1 MSKEAIL
8 STVWMGYGDDGILRI
23 RMLENAYIDLDN
35 IKLQYRTI
43 QRLAGNKRLPVLL
56 DARASFT
63 TSKDAYEYLSQE
75 SAKRIATAVLTTNP
89 LSKAVINTYVT
100 VFRPASPYKMFT
112 DEEKAIEW
120 LKEMVAKDSKE

>member
-23 RMLENAYIDLDN
+23 RMLENAYIDLNN
-35 IKLQYRTI
+35 IKLQYSTI

-89 LSKAVINTYVT
+89 LSRAVINTYVT

-112 DEEKAIEW
+112 DEQKAIKW
-120 LKEMVAKDSKE
+120 LKEMAEKDARK

>member
-35 IKLQYRTI
+35 IKLQYSTI